1 MKMSDICTTSFFQ
14 TVYATLSSLGYADKE
29 PLGNEF
35 MNFFNSNQEELHYDI
50 LFNYNFPVSE
60 TYELNEIAVL
70 SRFFAF
76 KYHRS
81 LYRVYVALFTDY
93 GVFDNTD
100 VTTNE
105 EKFTDIVDT
114 MVHGKISSHLGT
126 DSSTKTGEDKY
137 TDDITSESTSNS
149 FTTYD
154 NTEDYKPTSRTEHRL
169 KSGGKTEYGNAL
181 TDIYNSR
188 TENSGSDRRHNDED
202 EERNVHRKGNIGITS
217 NQKMGTD
224 EMILRVHNNMH
235 KYVISMLVETFSK
248 GIWE

>member
-1 MKMSDICTTSFFQ
+1 MKMSDICTPSFFQ
-14 TVYATLSSLGYADKE
+14 TVAVTLSGFGYADKE

-35 MNFFNSNQEELHYDI
+35 MQFFNSNQEALSYDI

-70 SRFFAF
+70 SRFFVF

-105 EKFTDIVDT
+105 ETNTDTTDNIVY
-114 MVHGKISSHLGT
+114 GKKVYHLGS
-126 DSSTKTGEDKY
+126 DSSAKTGSDAY
-137 TDDITSESTSNS
+137 NDDITSESTSNS

-154 NTEDYKPTSRTEHRL
+154 DTEHYKPTSKTEHEL
-169 KSGGKTEYGNAL
+169 KSGGQTIYNNTL
-181 TDIYNSR
+181 TDTYNSR
-188 TENSGSDRRHNDED
+188 EENIGNDERTID
-202 EERNVHRKGNIGITS
+202 DDKQRNVHRKGNIGITS